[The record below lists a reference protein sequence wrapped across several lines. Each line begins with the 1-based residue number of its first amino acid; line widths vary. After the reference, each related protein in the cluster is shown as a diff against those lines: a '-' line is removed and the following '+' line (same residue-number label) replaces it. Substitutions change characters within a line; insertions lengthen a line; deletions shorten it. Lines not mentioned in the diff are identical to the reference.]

1 MTLPWQAQL
10 DDPAEAAASTGPQWL
25 AQFGR
30 LGASF
35 WTLYASSCL
44 IDLGLCLYFFL
55 FTLFMVEHNFA
66 IHSIGFITAA
76 QTIGTIAGTA
86 VVSLLSRHF
95 GLRTMMLTYTVAVPF
110 CLALRLFFLHIAAQ
124 IGLAFLAGV
133 MMSIWSVCF
142 SPALAKLTTQQNR
155 TFGFS
160 LFVATGIASGAVAG
174 LIGGYFPGLLHRL
187 RWGGP
192 QVDGIKVV
200 LLLACC
206 ILMLAAFA
214 IARLR
219 LHRDDVTSTHIS
231 VFGGFLIR
239 FLVVIAIWNFSVSFF
254 VPFAN
259 VYLSHHLG
267 LSVMRI
273 GEIFTMSQL
282 IQMAMVLLAPFL
294 YRRVGLVTGIAL
306 TQVCT
311 GLLFLSLSLATRRP
325 AAIWIYLFLTGLQWM
340 GGPGIASLLMSR
352 TPEAHR
358 SHASAMYTVVNLAAQ
373 AGAAALAGRL
383 FEQYG
388 YAGPLSGDALLAALA
403 GIVLYCTL
411 RDTKGHDLQECEAG

>member
-1 MTLPWQAQL
+1 MTLPSQAQL
-10 DDPAEAAASTGPQWL
+10 QHLPEVAVSSGPQWP
-25 AQFGR
+25 AQVRR
-30 LGASF
+30 LSPNF

-66 IHSIGFITAA
+66 VHSIGFITAA
-76 QTIGTIAGTA
+76 QTVGTIAGT
-86 VVSLLSRHF
+86 VVISLLSRHF
-95 GLRTMMLTYTVAVPF
+95 GLRTMLLTYTVSAPL
-110 CLALRLFFLHIAAQ
+110 CLALRLFFLHIPAQ

-133 MMSIWSVCF
+133 TMSIWSVCF
-142 SPALAKLTTQQNR
+142 SPTLAKLTTQQNR

-174 LIGGYFPGLLHRL
+174 LIGGYFPGLFRRL
-187 RWGGP
+187 RWVGP

-219 LHRDDVTSTHIS
+219 LHRDNIVPNHIL
-231 VFGGFLIR
+231 VFNGFLIR

-259 VYLSHHLG
+259 VYLSRHMG

-273 GEIFTMSQL
+273 GQIFTLSQL
-282 IQMAMVLLAPFL
+282 IQVAMVLLAPVL
-294 YRRVGLVTGIAL
+294 YRRVGLVSGIAL
-306 TQVCT
+306 TQGCT
-311 GLLFLSLSLATRRP
+311 ALLFLSLSVATRRP

-340 GGPGIASLLMSR
+340 GGPGIASLLMSQ
-352 TPEAHR
+352 TPEMHR
-358 SHASAMYTVVNLAAQ
+358 RHASAMYTVVSLAAQ
-373 AGAAALAGRL
+373 AGAAAVAGRL

-388 YAGPLSGDALLAALA
+388 YAGPLAGDALLAALA
-403 GIVLYCTL
+403 GIVLYGTL
-411 RDTKGHDLQECEAG
+411 RDAKGHVLQTQEAG